1 MKRRE
6 IGGHLIILIVLTA
19 FSMRCPIG
27 CVGPLMSNIRSS
39 LSLSATEGGLLTTL
53 PLWLF
58 ALSAPFSVTI
68 SGRIGM
74 KRLMSFS
81 FLLILLGTVMRAY
94 GTAFPLFMGTVFIG
108 LGTGFLNVVVP
119 AFFKEFYPLCS
130 GKLMGM
136 YSSSLTFASATTA
149 AFIEPLSRLLG
160 SWSEAFLA
168 VFVFPLGALFFSFS
182 LKVKESRKEE
192 EKEKMELGTIWT
204 RRNIMIAVYSGM
216 QSLIFYTILTWF
228 PTIIRQ
234 KGIMENN
241 SGFLI
246 TIMQI
251 ASFFPAYLIPVI
263 SNRGNIIK
271 LSAAIP
277 LVFIPGML
285 LSYLSSN
292 TVLVMAGTFIFGL
305 SVGGTFSMGI
315 TLCSVYGRNGHD
327 TARMMS
333 FGQCIGYILASF
345 GPTGF
350 GRLYDRTLS
359 WTWTVILLVVFALI
373 MSMIALLIKKER

>member
-1 MKRRE
+1 M
-6 IGGHLIILIVLTA
+6 IILIVLTA

-27 CVGPLMSNIRSS
+27 CVGPLMSELRSD
-39 LSLSATEGGLLTTL
+39 LFLTATEGGMLTTL
-53 PLWLF
+53 PLMLF
-58 ALSAPFSVTI
+58 AFSAPFSVAI

-74 KRLMSFS
+74 KRLISIS
-81 FLLILLGTVMRAY
+81 FLLILLGTVTRAL
-94 GTAFPLFMGTVFIG
+94 GSVFPLFMGTVLIG
-108 LGTGFLNVVVP
+108 LGTGFLNVVIP
-119 AFFKEFYPLCS
+119 AFFKEYYPLKS

-160 SWSEAFLA
+160 SWSAAFLA
-168 VFVFPLGALFFSFS
+168 VFVFPLGALLFSFTLNEKKS
-182 LKVKESRKEE
+182 GVE
-192 EKEKMELGTIWT
+192 EKDENILLGSIWT
-204 RRNIMIAVYSGM
+204 GRNIMIALYSGV
-216 QSLIFYTILTWF
+216 QSLIFYTILTWY
-228 PTIIRQ
+228 PTIIRS

-241 SGFLI
+241 SGLLI

-251 ASFFPAYLIPVI
+251 ASFFPAYLIPVV
-263 SNRGNIIK
+263 SNRKNIIK
-271 LSAAIP
+271 LSVIIP

-285 LSYLSSN
+285 LSYLSGN
-292 TVLVMAGTFIFGL
+292 MIAVIAGTFIFGL
-305 SVGGTFSMGI
+305 SVGGTFSIGI

-350 GRLYDRTLS
+350 GYLYDRTLS
-359 WTWTVILLVVFALI
+359 WTGTIILLIILSLLMSITALQI
-373 MSMIALLIKKER
+373 RKDR